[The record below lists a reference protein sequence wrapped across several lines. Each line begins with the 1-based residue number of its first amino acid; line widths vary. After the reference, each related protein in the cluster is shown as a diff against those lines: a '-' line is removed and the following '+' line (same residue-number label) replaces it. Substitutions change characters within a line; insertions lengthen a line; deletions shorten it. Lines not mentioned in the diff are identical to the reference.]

1 MTNADL
7 RVRLRDLQGQLSSI
21 NSDVEQSGQVDKHT
35 IDALGDLVTD
45 IEKFVDKS
53 NEATEGV
60 EVADEQQDLRDRIL
74 KFGNEHPRVSQF
86 LTQTTDLLAMMGI

>member
-7 RVRLRDLQGQLSSI
+7 RVRLRDLQGQLSNI

-53 NEATEGV
+53 NEANRRGRSCRR
-60 EVADEQQDLRDRIL
+60 AAG
-74 KFGNEHPRVSQF
+74 F
-86 LTQTTDLLAMMGI
+86 A